1 MYELTPATYPK
12 PDENPVNCYLSTLGS
27 KDSRRSMVCALQ
39 TIAEI
44 ATGGRCDAFSLPWHR
59 LKPQHTAAI
68 RAQLAE
74 RYSPATTNHALTA
87 LRSVLKQCWRLGLID
102 VETRSRCCDLPPVK
116 GETLPRGRMLTTGE
130 IRALFEACA
139 NDHTPAGRRDA
150 AVIAVLAG
158 GGLRRSELVS
168 LDLSDFNP
176 EIGALTVRAGKGGKG
191 RISYATNGALYA
203 VEEWLEVRG
212 VEPGPLFCPV
222 NKGRKITLRRMTSQS
237 VYNAMQKRG
246 AEADL
251 QAFSPHDLRR
261 TFASELLDRGADTS
275 LVQKLMGHSSPQ
287 VTVKYDRRPEQAK
300 RTAAELLHLPFVHHR
315 DPQSKE

>member
-1 MYELTPATYPK
+1 MYELAPATYPK

-27 KDSRRSMVCALQ
+27 EDSRRSMVCALQ
-39 TIAEI
+39 TIAVI

-68 RAQLAE
+68 RARLAG
-74 RYSPATTNHALTA
+74 RYSPATANHALTA

-130 IRALFEACA
+130 IRALFETCA

-150 AVIAVLAG
+150 AIIAVLAG

-168 LDLSDFNP
+168 LDLSDFDP
-176 EIGALTVRAGKGGKG
+176 ETGALTVRAGKGGKG

-203 VEEWLEVRG
+203 MEEWLEVRG
-212 VEPGPLFCPV
+212 VEPGPLFCPI
-222 NKGRKITLRRMTSQS
+222 NKGGKINLRRMSAQS
-237 VYNAMQKRG
+237 VYNALQKRG
-246 AEADL
+246 TEAGL
-251 QAFSPHDLRR
+251 QPFSPHDLRR
-261 TFASELLDRGADTS
+261 TFVSELLDNGADVS
-275 LVQKLMGHSSPQ
+275 MVQQLAGHAN
-287 VTVKYDRRPEQAK
+287 VTTTQKYDRRPERAK
-300 RTAAELLHLPFVHHR
+300 QKAAELICLPFVPHGA
-315 DPQSKE
+315 K